1 MLKVEIIDHHMD
13 INPQG
18 LDVEDIKRI
27 ESMLTCMLRET
38 IIESYLIT
46 LWPYIVRLLPM
57 RGGLSKTKSTKWQ
70 STLLKESL
78 RVKPEDLE

>member
-18 LDVEDIKRI
+18 LEVEDIKRI

-38 IIESYLIT
+38 IIESYLQNQGYSY
-46 LWPYIVRLLPM
+46 PYCRNFKRFEYQTPFFL
-57 RGGLSKTKSTKWQ
+57 
-70 STLLKESL
+70 
-78 RVKPEDLE
+78 